1 MIIIYFINQITI
13 HKNQLIKNSILNV
26 KMLQNFTLLN
36 NYQKVTFIA
45 QNIQLIISISGIMGN
60 SVAFTVFLRKPLRS
74 QSYACYFRLMCF
86 ADSIILAHSF
96 RHWFRIVLGV
106 DTDLMSPLFC
116 RLGEFQPFTA
126 STIAIWLRL
135 VILFDRLIHISY
147 PNYFWMVK
155 DKRFQLIA
163 ISIIIGYSVLL
174 NLTLPLNYS
183 LQVDKNSNKNSTTQI
198 CHLPAEIRELHL
210 ELFSSDVAITIVIAT
225 ILDLKLISNIYS
237 SSKQEKNELY
247 RPHSSIVKDRK
258 FAISS
263 IGISLA
269 NFVCLFT
276 FGILI
281 LASVKFNLNV
291 DQMQT
296 LFTCVI
302 TVTLCSNASTF
313 FISLFMNSVFYREF
327 RELIGLK

>member
-1 MIIIYFINQITI
+1 
-13 HKNQLIKNSILNV
+13 
-26 KMLQNFTLLN
+26 MLQNFTLLN

-106 DTDLMSPLFC
+106 NTDLMSPFFC
-116 RLGEFQPFTA
+116 RFGEFQPFTA

-135 VILFDRLIHISY
+135 IILFDRLIHISY
-147 PNYFWMVK
+147 PNYFWIVK

-183 LQVDKNSNKNSTTQI
+183 LEVDKKSNSTTKI
-198 CHLPAEIRELHL
+198 CHLPAQIQELHL

-281 LASVKFNLNV
+281 LASVKFNLNA

-302 TVTLCSNASTF
+302 TVTLCCNASTF